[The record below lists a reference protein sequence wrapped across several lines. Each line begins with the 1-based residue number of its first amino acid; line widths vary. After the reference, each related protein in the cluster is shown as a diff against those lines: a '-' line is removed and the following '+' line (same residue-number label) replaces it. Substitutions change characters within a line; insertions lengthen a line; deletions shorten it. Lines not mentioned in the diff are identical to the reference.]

1 MYAEIV
7 AKMRE
12 DERNNKEVEYKYEV
26 MERERYKL
34 DMILGGLIIRG
45 DEKYREYVPTIT
57 ELREYKEDCTEK
69 YKRYKRTEYVY
80 ENLPI
85 QLLAEFYRIH
95 IENIEHCISELQKR
109 MKLLLKME
117 SEMAA
122 YSREYV
128 AKVEEMVYSKKP

>member
-12 DERNNKEVEYKYEV
+12 DERNSKEVEYKYEV

-57 ELREYKEDCTEK
+57 ELREYKEDCEEK

-85 QLLAEFYRIH
+85 QLLTEFYRMH
-95 IENIEHCISELQKR
+95 IESIEHWISELQKR

-128 AKVEEMVYSKKP
+128 ARVEEMVYSKKP